1 MNLEYPAWLLVWIAV
16 PILAVCAVFAG
27 RFGKRPWEA
36 FAAERLRGKLIKK
49 DHPLPRWMA
58 LGMILAAI
66 SAMVFAMARPQGD
79 AGTKTEKTTG
89 RNIMIALDL
98 SRSMRVQDVKP
109 DRLAQAKIV
118 IYELLES
125 MQNDRVGL
133 IAFAGTPFLSAP
145 LTIDHSAV
153 RETVEQIDEQWMPTG
168 GSDIA
173 AAVRLATQVLKETGQ
188 KNNALVLISDGEEN
202 EGELDA
208 IIADAESSGV
218 TIIAIGVGTEDGGFV
233 PHPDFVGGLVD
244 SAGNRILSRL
254 QPDVLRKL
262 ANETGGRYVIAGRG
276 ADIPGMVRVATQ
288 GLDAFEMEGGKRR
301 IVIEFFQWALFPA
314 ILFLAAAIVA
324 GTRWRGLASASAAL
338 MIFSTHADADLA
350 KDAGRAFSE
359 ERFDEARD
367 AYRKLADEKVSREKA
382 SRFRLGEGL
391 SAYEA
396 QDYRGAR
403 SAYSAALLAEDAQ
416 VAGKGHEGMG
426 NTLFQLGWMGL
437 SGSRYPVGEEVPDMG
452 KFDEL
457 VREQLKRMQE
467 SELPESGETN
477 EFIRIDS
484 IILNWAD
491 AIRHYRSAMVKNPGS
506 ETARRNEE
514 LAMGYLV
521 RLKELL
527 EKEQEQTEGEIT
539 QMEQAQ
545 PQPGNGPGQK
555 GEPGERGSEGDGEPQ
570 EKGEGPEGAEPDK
583 KGKGEGPEGED
594 PDNKGKGGDKD
605 PEKGDKGKEPDE
617 SDSKGGADPNETP
630 EERARRILSENA
642 DLQKGPLIPGRR
654 EFMNPEKDW

>member
-208 IIADAESSGV
+208 IIADAERSGV

-338 MIFSTHADADLA
+338 MIFSTPADADLA

-367 AYRKLADEKVSREKA
+367 AYRKLADEKVSGEKA

-437 SGSRYPVGEEVPDMG
+437 SGSRYPVGEEVPDMA

-457 VREQLKRMQE
+457 VREQLKRMEE

-506 ETARRNEE
+506 ETARRNP
-514 LAMGYLV
+514 AMARGRKASPARV
-521 RLKELL
+521 RAMANRKKKAKALR
-527 EKEQEQTEGEIT
+527 GRNPIT
-539 QMEQAQ
+539 RGKAAIRIRRRATKARNPMKAI
-545 PQPGNGPGQK
+545 PRAGPIPTK
-555 GEPGERGSEGDGEPQ
+555 PLRNAH
-570 EKGEGPEGAEPDK
+570 GASFPK
-583 KGKGEGPEGED
+583 TRIFRKARSP
-594 PDNKGKGGDKD
+594 P
-605 PEKGDKGKEPDE
+605 
-617 SDSKGGADPNETP
+617 ADAN
-630 EERARRILSENA
+630 S
-642 DLQKGPLIPGRR
+642 
-654 EFMNPEKDW
+654 

>member
-1 MNLEYPAWLLVWIAV
+1 MNLEYPVWLLVWIAV
-16 PILAVCAVFAG
+16 PILAVCAVMAG
-27 RFGKRPWEA
+27 RFSKQPWQA
-36 FAAERLRGKLIKK
+36 FSAERLRGKLIKQ

-66 SAMVFAMARPQGD
+66 LALVFAMARPQGD

-125 MQNDRVGL
+125 MKSDRVGL

-145 LTIDHSAV
+145 LTIDHPAV

-188 KNNALVLISDGEEN
+188 KNNALVIISDGEEN

-218 TIIAIGVGTEDGGFV
+218 TIVAIGVGTEDGGFV
-233 PHPDFVGGLVD
+233 PHPDFPGGLVD

-262 ANETGGRYVIAGRG
+262 ASETGGRYVIAGRG
-276 ADIPGMVRVATQ
+276 ADISGMVRAATE
-288 GLDAFEMEGGKRR
+288 GLDAFEMEGAETR

-314 ILFLAAAIVA
+314 ILFLSAAIVA
-324 GTRWRGLASASAAL
+324 GTRWRGLAVAGAAL
-338 MIFSTHADADLA
+338 MIFSTHGEADLA

-367 AYRKLADEKVSREKA
+367 AYRALADDKVIGDKA

-391 SAYEA
+391 AAYEA

-403 SAYSAALLAEDAQ
+403 SAYSAAILAEDEK
-416 VAGKGHEGMG
+416 VAGEGHEGMG
-426 NTLFQLGWMGL
+426 KTLFQLGWMGL
-437 SGSRYPVGEEVPDMG
+437 SGSRYPVGEEVPDME

-457 VREQLKRMQE
+457 VREQLKRMEE
-467 SELPESGETN
+467 SELPESGESN

-491 AIRHYRSAMVKNPGS
+491 AIRHYRSALVKHPDS
-506 ETARRNEE
+506 ESARRNEE

-527 EKEQEQTEGEIT
+527 EEEKEQTEGEIA

-545 PQPGNGPGQK
+545 PQPGNGPGQE
-555 GEPGERGSEGDGEPQ
+555 GEPGEGEGDGEPQ
-570 EKGEGPEGAEPDK
+570 ED
-583 KGKGEGPEGED
+583 GEGPEGEE
-594 PDNKGKGGDKD
+594 PDDKGKGGEND

-617 SDSKGGADPNETP
+617 SDSKGEADPNETP
-630 EERARRILSENA
+630 VERARRKLSENA
-642 DLQKGPLIPGRR
+642 DLQKGPLTPGRR
-654 EFMNPEKDW
+654 EFRNPDKDW

>member
-89 RNIMIALDL
+89 RNVMIALDL

-208 IIADAESSGV
+208 IIADAERSGV

-233 PHPDFVGGLVD
+233 PHPDFIGGLVD

-338 MIFSTHADADLA
+338 MIFSTPADADLA

-367 AYRKLADEKVSREKA
+367 AYRKLADEKVSGEKA

-437 SGSRYPVGEEVPDMG
+437 SGSRYPVGEEVPDME

-457 VREQLKRMQE
+457 VREQLKRMEE

-527 EKEQEQTEGEIT
+527 EEEQEQTEGEIT

-545 PQPGNGPGQK
+545 PQPSDGPGQE
-555 GEPGERGSEGDGEPQ
+555 GEPGEGEGDGEPQ
-570 EKGEGPEGAEPDK
+570 EKGEGPEGEEP
-583 KGKGEGPEGED
+583 E
-594 PDNKGKGGDKD
+594 NKGKGGDKD
-605 PEKGDKGKEPDE
+605 PEKDDKGKEPDE

-642 DLQKGPLIPGRR
+642 DLQKGPLTPGRR
-654 EFMNPEKDW
+654 EFMNPDKDW

>member
-1 MNLEYPAWLLVWIAV
+1 MNLEYPVWLLVWIAV
-16 PILAVCAVFAG
+16 PILAVCAVMAG
-27 RFGKRPWEA
+27 RFGKQAWQV
-36 FAAERLRGKLIKK
+36 FSAERLRGKLIKQV
-49 DHPLPRWMA
+49 HPLPRWMA
-58 LGMILAAI
+58 LGMIFAAI
-66 SAMVFAMARPQGD
+66 FALVFAMARPQGD
-79 AGTKTEKTTG
+79 AGVKTEKTTG

-125 MQNDRVGL
+125 MKSDRVGL

-145 LTIDHSAV
+145 LTIDHPAV

-188 KNNALVLISDGEEN
+188 KNNALVIISDGEEN

-218 TIIAIGVGTEDGGFV
+218 TIVAIGVGTEDGGFV

-262 ANETGGRYVIAGRG
+262 ASETGGRYVIAGRG
-276 ADIPGMVRVATQ
+276 ADISGMVRAATE
-288 GLDAFEMEGGKRR
+288 GLDAFEMEGSETR
-301 IVIEFFQWALFPA
+301 IVIEFYQWALLPA
-314 ILFLAAAIVA
+314 ILFLSAAIVA
-324 GTRWRGLASASAAL
+324 GTRWRGLAVAGAAL
-338 MIFSTHADADLA
+338 MIFSTHGEADLA

-367 AYRKLADEKVSREKA
+367 AYRALANDKVIGDKA

-391 SAYEA
+391 AAYEA

-403 SAYSAALLAEDAQ
+403 SAYSAAILAEDEK
-416 VAGKGHEGMG
+416 VAGEGHKGMG
-426 NTLFQLGWMGL
+426 KTLFQLGWMGL
-437 SGSRYPVGEEVPDMG
+437 SGSRYPVGEEVPDME

-457 VREQLKRMQE
+457 VREQLKRMEE
-467 SELPESGETN
+467 SELPESGESN

-491 AIRHYRSAMVKNPGS
+491 AIRHYRSALVKNPDS
-506 ETARRNEE
+506 ENACRNEE

-527 EKEQEQTEGEIT
+527 EEEKEQTEGEIA

-545 PQPGNGPGQK
+545 PQPGDGPGQE
-555 GEPGERGSEGDGEPQ
+555 GEPGEGEGDGEPQ
-570 EKGEGPEGAEPDK
+570 ED
-583 KGKGEGPEGED
+583 GEGPEGEE
-594 PDNKGKGGDKD
+594 PDDKGKGGDKD

-617 SDSKGGADPNETP
+617 SDSKGEADPNETP
-630 EERARRILSENA
+630 VERARRKLSENA
-642 DLQKGPLIPGRR
+642 DLQKGPLTPGRR
-654 EFMNPEKDW
+654 EFRNPDKDW

>member
-27 RFGKRPWEA
+27 RFGKRPWEV
-36 FAAERLRGKLIKK
+36 FAAERLRGKLIKR

-98 SRSMRVQDVKP
+98 SRSMRVEDVKP

-125 MQNDRVGL
+125 MKNDRVGL
-133 IAFAGTPFLSAP
+133 IGFAGTPFLSAP
-145 LTIDHSAV
+145 LTIDHGAV

-168 GSDIA
+168 GSDIS
-173 AAVRLATQVLKETGQ
+173 AAVRLATQTLKETGQ

-202 EGELDA
+202 EGDLDA
-208 IIADAESSGV
+208 IIADAERSGV

-233 PHPDFVGGLVD
+233 PHPDFIGGLVD
-244 SAGNRILSRL
+244 SGGNRILSRL

-276 ADIPGMVRVATQ
+276 ADIPGMVRAATE

-301 IVIEFFQWALFPA
+301 IVIEFFQWALLPA

-324 GTRWRGLASASAAL
+324 GTRWRGLATASAAL
-338 MIFSTHADADLA
+338 LIFSANAEADLA

-367 AYRKLADEKVSREKA
+367 AYRALADEKVSGDKA

-391 SAYEA
+391 AAYEA
-396 QDYRGAR
+396 QDFRGAR
-403 SAYSAALLAEDAQ
+403 SAYSAALLAEDAK

-437 SGSRYPVGEEVPDMG
+437 SGSRYPVGEEVPDMA
-452 KFDEL
+452 KFDGL
-457 VREQLKRMQE
+457 VREQLKRMEE

-491 AIRHYRSAMVKNPGS
+491 AIRHYRSAQVKSPDS
-506 ETARRNEE
+506 ESARRNEE

-527 EKEQEQTEGEIT
+527 EEEKEQTEGEIT
-539 QMEQAQ
+539 LMEQAQ
-545 PQPGNGPGQK
+545 PQPGDGPPQE
-555 GEPGERGSEGDGEPQ
+555 GEPGEGKGDGEPQ
-570 EKGEGPEGAEPDK
+570 EDGEGAEGEKPD
-583 KGKGEGPEGED
+583 D
-594 PDNKGKGGDKD
+594 KGKGGDKD
-605 PEKGDKGKEPDE
+605 PEEGDKGKEPDE
-617 SDSKGGADPNETP
+617 SDTKGEADPNETP

-642 DLQKGPLIPGRR
+642 DLQKGPLNPGRR
-654 EFMNPEKDW
+654 EFMNPDKDW

>member
-16 PILAVCAVFAG
+16 PILAVCAVLAG
-27 RFGKRPWEA
+27 RFGKRPWEV
-36 FAAERLRGKLIKK
+36 FAAERLRGKLIIR

-66 SAMVFAMARPQGD
+66 SAMVFAMVRPQGD

-125 MQNDRVGL
+125 MKNDRVGL
-133 IAFAGTPFLSAP
+133 IGFAGTPFLSAP
-145 LTIDHSAV
+145 LTIDHAAV
-153 RETVEQIDEQWMPTG
+153 RETVEQIDERWMPTG
-168 GSDIA
+168 GSDIS
-173 AAVRLATQVLKETGQ
+173 AAVRLATQALKETGQ

-208 IIADAESSGV
+208 IIADAERSGV

-276 ADIPGMVRVATQ
+276 ADIPGMVLAATK
-288 GLDAFEMEGGKRR
+288 GLDAFEMDGGKTRV
-301 IVIEFFQWALFPA
+301 VIEFYQWALLPA

-324 GTRWRGLASASAAL
+324 GTRWRGLVSASAAL
-338 MIFSTHADADLA
+338 MIFSTHAEADLA

-367 AYRKLADEKVSREKA
+367 AYRALADEKVSGEKA

-391 SAYEA
+391 AAYEA

-403 SAYSAALLAEDAQ
+403 AAYSAALLAEDAK
-416 VAGKGHEGMG
+416 VVGKGHEGMG

-437 SGSRYPVGEEVPDMG
+437 SGSRYPVDDAVPDMG

-457 VREQLKRMQE
+457 VRGQLKRMEE

-491 AIRHYRSAMVKNPGS
+491 AIRHYRSAQVKNPAS
-506 ETARRNEE
+506 ETARRNEV

-527 EKEQEQTEGEIT
+527 EEEKQQTEGEIT

-545 PQPGNGPGQK
+545 PQPGDGPPQE
-555 GEPGERGSEGDGEPQ
+555 GEPGDGKGEGEPK
-570 EKGEGPEGAEPDK
+570 EKGEGAEGEKPED
-583 KGKGEGPEGED
+583 KGEG
-594 PDNKGKGGDKD
+594 GDKE
-605 PEKGDKGKEPDE
+605 PEEGDKGEKPDD
-617 SDSKGGADPNETP
+617 SDSKGEADPNETP

-642 DLQKGPLIPGRR
+642 DLQKGPLNPGRR
-654 EFMNPEKDW
+654 DYRNPDKDW

>member
-16 PILAVCAVFAG
+16 PILAVCAVMAG
-27 RFGKRPWEA
+27 RFGKRPWQA
-36 FAAERLRGKLIKK
+36 FAAERLRAKLIKK

-66 SAMVFAMARPQGD
+66 SALAFAMARPQGD
-79 AGTKTEKTTG
+79 AGTKTERTTG

-125 MQNDRVGL
+125 MKNDRVGL
-133 IAFAGTPFLSAP
+133 IAFAGTPFLNAP
-145 LTIDHSAV
+145 LTIDHGAV

-173 AAVRLATQVLKETGQ
+173 AAVRLATRTLKETGQ
-188 KNNALVLISDGEEN
+188 KSNALVLISDGEEN
-202 EGELDA
+202 EGELDS

-233 PHPDFVGGLVD
+233 PHPDFTGGLVD

-276 ADIPGMVRVATQ
+276 ADIPGMVRAATE

-301 IVIEFFQWALFPA
+301 IVIEFFQWALLPA
-314 ILFLAAAIVA
+314 ILFLAAAIVV

-338 MIFSTHADADLA
+338 VIFSAQADADLA

-367 AYRKLADEKVSREKA
+367 AYRALADEKVSGDKA
-382 SRFRLGEGL
+382 SRFRLGEGIA
-391 SAYEA
+391 AYEA

-403 SAYSAALLAEDAQ
+403 SAYSAALLAEEAK

-437 SGSRYPVGEEVPDMG
+437 SGSRYPVGEEVPDMA

-457 VREQLKRMQE
+457 VREQLKRMEE

-491 AIRHYRSAMVKNPGS
+491 AIRHYRSAQVKNPDS

-527 EKEQEQTEGEIT
+527 EEEKDQTEGEIT

-545 PQPGNGPGQK
+545 PQPGDGPPQE
-555 GEPGERGSEGDGEPQ
+555 GEPGEGKGDGEPQ
-570 EKGEGPEGAEPDK
+570 EDGEGAE
-583 KGKGEGPEGED
+583 GEEPGD
-594 PDNKGKGGDKD
+594 KGKGGDKD
-605 PEKGDKGKEPDE
+605 PEEGDKGKEPDE
-617 SDSKGGADPNETP
+617 NDSKGEADPNETP

-642 DLQKGPLIPGRR
+642 DLQKGPLTPGRR
-654 EFMNPEKDW
+654 EFRNPEKDW

>member
-16 PILAVCAVFAG
+16 PILAVCAVMAG

-36 FAAERLRGKLIKK
+36 FAAERLRGKLIKQ

-66 SAMVFAMARPQGD
+66 TALAIAMARPQGD
-79 AGTKTEKTTG
+79 AGVKTEMTTG

-153 RETVEQIDEQWMPTG
+153 RETVEQIDEQWLPTG

-173 AAVRLATQVLKETGQ
+173 AAVRLATQTLKETGQ
-188 KNNALVLISDGEEN
+188 KNNALILISDGEEN

-218 TIIAIGVGTEDGGFV
+218 TIVAIGVGTEDGGFV

-276 ADIPGMVRVATQ
+276 ADIPGMVRAATES
-288 GLDAFEMEGGKRR
+288 LDAFEMEGGQTRV
-301 IVIEFFQWALFPA
+301 VIEFYQWALFPA
-314 ILFLAAAIVA
+314 ILFLSSAIVA
-324 GTRWRGLASASAAL
+324 GTRWRGLAGAGAAL
-338 MIFSTHADADLA
+338 MLFSTHAEADLA

-367 AYRKLADEKVSREKA
+367 AYRALAEEKA
-382 SRFRLGEGL
+382 TGEKAARFRLGEGL
-391 SAYEA
+391 AAYEA

-403 SAYSAALLAEDAQ
+403 SAYSAALLAEDAK
-416 VAGKGHEGMG
+416 VAGNGHEGMG

-437 SGSRYPVGEEVPDMG
+437 SGSRYPVGEEVPDMA

-457 VREQLKRMQE
+457 VREQLKRMEE
-467 SELPESGETN
+467 SELPESGDTN

-491 AIRHYRSAMVKNPGS
+491 AIRHYRSAMVKSPES

-527 EKEQEQTEGEIT
+527 EEEKEQTEQEIA

-545 PQPGNGPGQK
+545 PQPGDGPPQE
-555 GEPGERGSEGDGEPQ
+555 GEPGEGKGEGEPQ
-570 EKGEGPEGAEPDK
+570 EKGEGAEGEEPED
-583 KGKGEGPEGED
+583 KGEG
-594 PDNKGKGGDKD
+594 GDED

-617 SDSKGGADPNETP
+617 NDKKGEADPNESP

-642 DLQKGPLIPGRR
+642 DLQKGPLTPGRR
-654 EFMNPEKDW
+654 DVRNPDKDW

>member
-1 MNLEYPAWLLVWIAV
+1 MNLEYPLWLLVWIAV

-66 SAMVFAMARPQGD
+66 SAMVLAIARPQGD

-133 IAFAGTPFLSAP
+133 IAFAGASFLSAP

-153 RETVEQIDEQWMPTG
+153 RETVEQIDEQWLPTG

-208 IIADAESSGV
+208 IIAEAESSGV

-276 ADIPGMVRVATQ
+276 TDIPGMVRVATQ
-288 GLDAFEMEGGKRR
+288 GLDAFKMEGGKRR

-367 AYRKLADEKVSREKA
+367 VYRKLADEKVSREKA

-391 SAYEA
+391 AAYEA

-457 VREQLKRMQE
+457 VREQLKRMEE

-484 IILNWAD
+484 IIVNWTD

-527 EKEQEQTEGEIT
+527 EEEQEQTEGEIT

-545 PQPGNGPGQK
+545 PQPGDGTGQE
-555 GEPGERGSEGDGEPQ
+555 GEPGEGEGDGEPQ
-570 EKGEGPEGAEPDK
+570 EKGEGS
-583 KGKGEGPEGED
+583 EGEE
-594 PDNKGKGGDKD
+594 PENKGKGGDKD
-605 PEKGDKGKEPDE
+605 PEKDDKGKEPDE

-642 DLQKGPLIPGRR
+642 DLQKGPLTPGRR

>member
-16 PILAVCAVFAG
+16 PILAVCAVMVG

-36 FAAERLRGKLIKK
+36 FAAERLRGKLIKQ

-58 LGMILAAI
+58 LGMIFAAI
-66 SAMVFAMARPQGD
+66 LALAIAMARPQGD

-125 MQNDRVGL
+125 MKNDRVGL

-145 LTIDHSAV
+145 LTIDHAAV

-173 AAVRLATQVLKETGQ
+173 AAVRLATQELKETGQ

-202 EGELDA
+202 EGDLDA
-208 IIADAESSGV
+208 IIAEAESSGV
-218 TIIAIGVGTEDGGFV
+218 SIITIGVGTEDGGFV

-244 SAGNRILSRL
+244 SGGNRILSRL
-254 QPDVLRKL
+254 QPDVLRQL

-276 ADIPGMVRVATQ
+276 ADIPGMVRAATQ
-288 GLDAFEMEGGKRR
+288 GLDAFEMEGGKTR
-301 IVIEFFQWALFPA
+301 IVIEFFQWALLPA
-314 ILFLAAAIVA
+314 ILFLAAAIVV
-324 GTRWRGLASASAAL
+324 GTRWRGLVSAGAAL
-338 MIFSTHADADLA
+338 MIFGTHAEADLA

-359 ERFDEARD
+359 KRFDEARD
-367 AYRKLADEKVSREKA
+367 AYRALADDKGSEDTS
-382 SRFRLGEGL
+382 SRFRLGQGL
-391 SAYEA
+391 AAYEA

-403 SAYSAALLAEDAQ
+403 SAYSAALLSEDAK

-457 VREQLKRMQE
+457 VREQLKRMEE

-491 AIRHYRSAMVKNPGS
+491 AIRHYRSALVKDPDA
-506 ETARRNEE
+506 ETARRNEK

-527 EKEQEQTEGEIT
+527 EEEKCQTEGEIT

-545 PQPGNGPGQK
+545 PQPGDGPPQE
-555 GEPGERGSEGDGEPQ
+555 GEPGD
-570 EKGEGPEGAEPDK
+570 
-583 KGKGEGPEGED
+583 GKGEGEPKEDGEGAKGEKPEDKGE
-594 PDNKGKGGDKD
+594 GGDKD
-605 PEKGDKGKEPDE
+605 PEEGDKGKEPDD
-617 SDSKGGADPNETP
+617 SDSKGEADPNETP

-642 DLQKGPLIPGRR
+642 DLQKGPLNPGRR
-654 EFMNPEKDW
+654 DFRNPEKDW